1 MSADFMTWL
10 TSWLRRHPVQS
21 PPQDPAYTAEVMA
34 RVTTPAPATE
44 PAQSSLARKC
54 RAPLSARPFRWVVRP
69 RLSWALA
76 TVAACGM
83 ALGVVQRQP
92 SRIAKAVER
101 DVEVLSALGD
111 VDPLAGAELEQ
122 DVVLMDRMMLAQAQ
136 GEAQDDVWL
145 EETLEL
151 LSEVEEDA
159 VEGSGTESADELLE
173 EMEML
178 DEHDMA
184 SS

>member
-1 MSADFMTWL
+1 MSADFMAWL
-10 TSWLRRHPVQS
+10 TSWLGRHPVQS

-34 RVTTPAPATE
+34 RVGDPVPAPA
-44 PAQSSLARKC
+44 
-54 RAPLSARPFRWVVRP
+54 FRVVFRP